1 MLPRYIHRSMQEDC
15 SMHTAVTEK
24 MRPESEVMDIARLG
38 SLHSS
43 PISFMR
49 TLVRRIMEEEWRID
63 KTRFDLDRQG
73 YGSAIYRIETLHG
86 LFSFVLFSNPL
97 DDANR
102 NDRVIATSWDLT
114 MALCEGEVDDVWL
127 EELKRNVPKQEAGR
141 VDARVFSLSRANR
154 SARLFDYVL
163 NELCAGRQPDPERI
177 AEVGYLYRTTAVY
190 GSGKL
195 GMADWNKVRVKFA
208 DFDRPF
214 APEMFICYLL
224 RQFSLDQIDHIASA
238 REPQQAVALDDR
250 IKRYIG
256 IGNSTGLGMAPYLIN
271 HPQLLSQWIE
281 MREIALAR
289 VLHKANPSP
298 RRVELFRDLIARAS
312 QHLTEAHTSDAEQ
325 IERNRVLIGE
335 LASADLWIE
344 AEAGELGSWADLS
357 QHAAKN
363 WSLETQELL
372 HSMALEVY
380 PELVIELENH
390 CAVVPDLDL
399 DPSMSTREL
408 CGLIEKRYDW
418 ALAIDFDE
426 PGANDAFWYRSE
438 EKLEPRLGFTG
449 ADPGIEKQ
457 MPLPIGR
464 RVCECYDLLLADIET
479 NGDSDVIH
487 FLLRQP
493 GQKSIVR
500 RIQSMVKRR
509 YAEIRANLAHR
520 DVRPMDLL
528 RCKLAFFGVSKFDPR
543 SRLWVRNTMYQG
555 APLISDIGQP
565 YKSWF
570 LPLMPQMEENVI

>member
-1 MLPRYIHRSMQEDC
+1 MQP
-15 SMHTAVTEK
+15 AVTDK
-24 MRPESEVMDIARLG
+24 MRPEAEVMDIARLG

-49 TLVRRIMEEEWRID
+49 TLVRRIMEEEWRIER
-63 KTRFDLDRQG
+63 KRFDLDDQG
-73 YGSAIYRIETLHG
+73 YGCAIYRIETQNG

-97 DDANR
+97 DDAER
-102 NDRVIATSWDLT
+102 NDRVIATRWDLT
-114 MALCEGEVDDVWL
+114 MALCAGEVDEIWL
-127 EELKRNVPKQEAGR
+127 EELRRNVPKQEAGR

-154 SARLFDYVL
+154 SSRLFDYVL
-163 NELCAGRQPDPERI
+163 DALCAGRQPDPARI

-195 GMADWNKVRVKFA
+195 GMADWNKVRLEFS
-208 DFDRPF
+208 DFNRPF

-224 RQFSLDQIDHIASA
+224 RQFSLDQVDHIASRRA
-238 REPQQAVALDDR
+238 PGQAVALDDR
-250 IKRYIG
+250 IKRFVG

-271 HPQLLSQWIE
+271 HPQLLSQWVE

-289 VLHKANPSP
+289 VLHKANPSA
-298 RRVELFRDLIARAS
+298 RRIELFRDLIARAS
-312 QHLTEAHTSDAEQ
+312 QHLLEVHTGDEEQ
-325 IERNRVLIGE
+325 IERNRVLIVE
-335 LASADLWIE
+335 LANADLWIE
-344 AEAGELGSWADLS
+344 AHADELNDWGQLS
-357 QHAAKN
+357 RQAKQY

-372 HSMALEVY
+372 HSIALEVY

-390 CAVVPDLDL
+390 CAVVSDLDL
-399 DPSMSTREL
+399 DAAMSTAQL
-408 CGLIEKRYDW
+408 KTLIEQRYDW

-426 PGANDAFWYRSE
+426 AGANDAFWYRSE
-438 EKLEPRLGFTG
+438 EKLEPRLGFIG

-464 RVCECYDLLLADIET
+464 RVRECYDLLAADIES

-493 GQKSIVR
+493 AQKSIVK

-509 YAEIRANLAHR
+509 YSEIRANLAHR

-555 APLISDIGQP
+555 APLISDIGRP
-565 YKSWF
+565 YESWF
-570 LPLMPQMEENVI
+570 LPLMPQLEENVA

>member
-1 MLPRYIHRSMQEDC
+1 
-15 SMHTAVTEK
+15 MHTAIADK
-24 MRPESEVMDIARLG
+24 MRPEAEVMDIARLG

-63 KTRFDLDRQG
+63 KKRFDLDDEG
-73 YGSAIYRIETLHG
+73 YGTAIYRVETLNG
-86 LFSFVLFSNPL
+86 VFSFVLFSNPL
-97 DDANR
+97 DHEDR
-102 NDRVIATSWDLT
+102 NDRVVATSWDLT
-114 MALCEGEVDDVWL
+114 MALCEGEVDEDWL
-127 EELKRNVPKQEAGR
+127 EELRRNVPKQEAGR

-163 NELCAGRQPDPERI
+163 DELCAGRQPDPARI

-195 GMADWNKVRVKFA
+195 GMADWNKVRVKFV
-208 DFDRPF
+208 DFNRPF

-224 RQFSLDQIDHIASA
+224 RQFSLDQVDHIARA
-238 REPQQAVALDDR
+238 RAPQQAVALDAR
-250 IKRYIG
+250 IKRFVG

-281 MREIALAR
+281 MREVALAR
-289 VLHKANPSP
+289 VLHKANPSS
-298 RRVELFRDLIARAS
+298 RRIELYRDLIARAS
-312 QHLTEAHTSDAEQ
+312 QHISEAHTTDAEQ
-325 IERNRVLIGE
+325 IERNRLLVEE
-335 LASADLWIE
+335 LARADLWIE
-344 AEAGELGSWADLS
+344 AEAEGLNNWAEFS
-357 QHAAKN
+357 QHAEQS

-372 HSMALEVY
+372 HSIALEVY
-380 PELVIELENH
+380 PELVIDLENH
-390 CAVVPDLDL
+390 CAVVPDIDL
-399 DPSMSTREL
+399 DASMTTLEFSE
-408 CGLIEKRYDW
+408 LIEQRYDW
-418 ALAIDFDE
+418 ALAIDFDAD
-426 PGANDAFWYRSE
+426 GANEAFWYRSE
-438 EKLEPRLGFTG
+438 EKLEPRLGFAG

-464 RVCECYDLLLADIET
+464 RVRACYDLLLADIEA

-493 GQKSIVR
+493 MQRSIVR
-500 RIQSMVKRR
+500 RIQSMVKRQ
-509 YAEIRANLAHR
+509 YSEIRANLAHR
-520 DVRPMDLL
+520 DIRPMDLL

-565 YKSWF
+565 YESWF
-570 LPLMPQMEENVI
+570 LPLMPQMEENIT

>member
-1 MLPRYIHRSMQEDC
+1 MQA
-15 SMHTAVTEK
+15 AVTDK
-24 MRPESEVMDIARLG
+24 MRPEAEVMDIARLG
-38 SLHSS
+38 SLHST

-49 TLVRRIMEEEWRID
+49 TLVRRIMEEEWRIE
-63 KTRFDLDRQG
+63 KKRFDLDNQG
-73 YGSAIYRIETLHG
+73 HGCAIYRIETPHD

-97 DDANR
+97 DDADR

-127 EELKRNVPKQEAGR
+127 EELRRNVPQQEAGR

-163 NELCAGRQPDPERI
+163 DELCVGRQPDPVRI

-195 GMADWNKVRVKFA
+195 GMADWNKVRLKFV
-208 DFDRPF
+208 DFNRPF

-224 RQFSLDQIDHIASA
+224 RQFSLDQIDHIAGA
-238 REPQQAVALDDR
+238 RAPQQAVTLDER

-271 HPQLLSQWIE
+271 HPQLLSQWVE
-281 MREIALAR
+281 MRETALAR
-289 VLHKANPSP
+289 VLYKANPST
-298 RRVELFRDLIARAS
+298 RRIELFRDLIARAS
-312 QHLTEAHTSDAEQ
+312 QHLLEAHTSDEEQ
-325 IERNRVLIGE
+325 IERNRVMIEE

-344 AEAGELGSWADLS
+344 AQADELHNWAQLS
-357 QHAAKN
+357 QHASQY

-372 HSMALEVY
+372 HSITLEVY

-390 CAVVPDLDL
+390 CAVIPDLDL
-399 DPSMSTREL
+399 DAAMTTLKLKE
-408 CGLIEKRYDW
+408 LIEQRYDW
-418 ALAIDFDE
+418 ALAIDFKE

-438 EKLEPRLGFTG
+438 EKLEPRLGFMG

-464 RVCECYDLLLADIET
+464 RVRECYDLLLADIEAH
-479 NGDSDVIH
+479 GDTDVIH
-487 FLLRQP
+487 FLLRWP
-493 GQKSIVR
+493 TQKSIVK
-500 RIQSMVKRR
+500 RIQSMVKRH
-509 YAEIRANLAHR
+509 YSEIRANLAHR
-520 DVRPMDLL
+520 EVRPMDLL

-555 APLISDIGQP
+555 APLVTDIGRP
-565 YKSWF
+565 YESWF
-570 LPLMPQMEENVI
+570 LPLMPQLEENVA